1 MIVLPRRAFL
11 TMASSGVLAGSALA
25 LLPRKTHAQPPLSL
39 AYLDSLPGYIGVHAR
54 TMGNDP
60 PVVTFHDGDPFP
72 TASTI
77 KVLIMATAFRAIDAG
92 NVRLTTP
99 IPIHADDMVGGSEI
113 FAYAL
118 PGTKYPLGTVLNAMI
133 RQSDNTASNALIS
146 YFGFNTINATCV
158 PAGMT
163 STHLRRHFL
172 DWSAIVKHN
181 ENVSTPRDMA
191 ALLYQIERGSREGLD
206 TIARSESCRAM
217 IEIMLGQEDR
227 EKIPAGLP
235 PGTHVANKTGE
246 ITGVR
251 SDVAIVEPFGEVPY
265 VLVVMTKELRDY
277 SAGIAAIRR
286 VAHDVNARITSE
298 IS

>member
-92 NVRLTTP
+92 NVSLTTP
-99 IPIHADDMVGGSEI
+99 IPIHAGDMVGGSEI
-113 FAYAL
+113 FGYAS

-133 RQSDNTASNALIS
+133 RQSDNTASNAMIS
-146 YFGFNTINATCV
+146 YFGFNAINATCV